1 MSPGCGDGD
10 CGVRLA
16 YQFLG
21 LLAVALAIVGII
33 LPLLP
38 TVPFLLLAAFFF
50 ARSHPEWE
58 RKILEHARFGP
69 PIQAWRERGAIGM
82 MGKAAAVVA
91 LATSGIAG
99 LLLLDWPWSVV
110 PLMAGMIAG
119 IWILT
124 RPS

>member
-1 MSPGCGDGD
+1 VPVVAGQDHNKSPGCGDGHY
-10 CGVRLA
+10 GVQLA

-58 RKILEHARFGP
+58 RKILEHARFG
-69 PIQAWRERGAIGM
+69 
-82 MGKAAAVVA
+82 
-91 LATSGIAG
+91 S
-99 LLLLDWPWSVV
+99 
-110 PLMAGMIAG
+110 
-119 IWILT
+119 
-124 RPS
+124 PSRHGVNVEQSA